1 MLHNIEVTWERN
13 NNLLSKIQ
21 GIIVSAIK
29 DNRYVY
35 QRMQQLCDSS
45 DVCVFYMC
53 VRVGVFYNPDKVI
66 FANTVHD
73 KSQNPRRYADRALC
87 DIPRFT

>member
-1 MLHNIEVTWERN
+1 
-13 NNLLSKIQ
+13 
-21 GIIVSAIK
+21 
-29 DNRYVY
+29 
-35 QRMQQLCDSS
+35 
-45 DVCVFYMC
+45 MC

-73 KSQNPRRYADRALC
+73 KSQDPRRYADRALC